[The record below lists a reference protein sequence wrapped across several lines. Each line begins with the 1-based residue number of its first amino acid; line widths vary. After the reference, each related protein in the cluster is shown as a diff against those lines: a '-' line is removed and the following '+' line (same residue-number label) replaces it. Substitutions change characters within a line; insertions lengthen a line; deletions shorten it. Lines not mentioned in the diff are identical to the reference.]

1 MKIAHGLFVY
11 GACSALAVGM
21 MAGCS
26 RGGKSS
32 GEERPPAY
40 VRQTVPDAENAYPLW
55 TNAVA
60 LAAFTSHDD
69 WRMRGL
75 FNVVCSFKTNMPDG
89 VEGQSLAEMLASRR
103 AMFGLVSEALALGR
117 MQFPAPKGIHEV
129 GSGLMSGWVSLA
141 NWMILDGR
149 WGEADGDYL
158 RAVRAYGGVCGMGR
172 QMMAGEGN
180 NIAYLIGSGLRMRGV
195 SALRRLCAGDGPD
208 ADAMR
213 HALTQIPEAP
223 AEDICLA
230 QTYRIEA
237 GLIPSEDV
245 VRRGHRTFG
254 EWLASRLCGF
264 KWVYDPAATATLFDR
279 AYATYAT
286 NAMCTTWAAC
296 DRRLCAEIKNRMN
309 VSGLDDMDDG
319 LRDWVVWLRLAKAS
333 RKEPN
338 IVGVILSG
346 WRLESADSMLKNS
359 FKTRTLVGLARAFI
373 ALRITR
379 KETGAYP
386 VSLDAAVAAGL
397 LAGEPKD
404 FFSGQPIRYSAERRL
419 LWSVGEDGKDDDG
432 DKRRDLILA
441 LPE

>member
-1 MKIAHGLFVY
+1 MLFR
-11 GACSALAVGM
+11 S
-21 MAGCS
+21 
-26 RGGKSS
+26 
-32 GEERPPAY
+32 
-40 VRQTVPDAENAYPLW
+40 
-55 TNAVA
+55 
-60 LAAFTSHDD
+60 
-69 WRMRGL
+69 
-75 FNVVCSFKTNMPDG
+75 
-89 VEGQSLAEMLASRR
+89 
-103 AMFGLVSEALALGR
+103 
-117 MQFPAPKGIHEV
+117 
-129 GSGLMSGWVSLA
+129 
-141 NWMILDGR
+141 
-149 WGEADGDYL
+149 
-158 RAVRAYGGVCGMGR
+158 
-172 QMMAGEGN
+172 
-180 NIAYLIGSGLRMRGV
+180 
-195 SALRRLCAGDGPD
+195 
-208 ADAMR
+208 
-213 HALTQIPEAP
+213 
-223 AEDICLA
+223 
-230 QTYRIEA
+230 
-237 GLIPSEDV
+237 
-245 VRRGHRTFG
+245 
-254 EWLASRLCGF
+254 
-264 KWVYDPAATATLFDR
+264 DR

-404 FFSGQPIRYSAERRL
+404 FFSGQPIRYSTERRL